1 MQRRDLLAM
10 LFLFQQK
17 FEIFHFVVSREFH
30 GSEASFFGMV
40 KIAFLAG
47 TMNTIVYILKVIL
60 EMVS

>member
-30 GSEASFFGMV
+30 GSEASFFDMV
-40 KIAFLAG
+40 KLAFLAR
-47 TMNTIVYILKVIL
+47 TMHTIVYIVKEILKI
-60 EMVS
+60 VS